1 MLSVV
6 LRPRSATGYDVALYP
21 SPRPPATR
29 PTEDVRLYP
38 AAQVWGPYDVRL
50 RPRVRDAIPSAAVST
65 FPAQFFGLRA
75 YYQGAVRDLC
85 LVALADAPAGMG
97 AVPRIRK
104 GGTDYAVYL
113 VETSDP
119 NASPIRIRTSA
130 GTKAIRAKT

>member
-6 LRPRSATGYDVALYP
+6 VRPRSATGYDVALYP
-21 SPRPPATR
+21 SPTPPATR

-38 AAQVWGPYDVRL
+38 AAQAWGPYDVRL
-50 RPRVRDAIPSAAVST
+50 YPRVRDAIPSAAAPT
-65 FPAQFFGLRA
+65 FPTQFFGLRA

-97 AVPRIRK
+97 AVPRVRK